1 MNISMPSKNED
12 APKVSVIIPCYK
24 DAATLKDAIDS
35 VSNQTYGNI
44 EIIVVND
51 ASPETIEIEE
61 ALGRHP
67 ELIYVKNEINIGL
80 AASRN
85 VGISNC
91 NGEYV
96 AFLDADDEWHP
107 RKLEL
112 QMRYVSD
119 NTAIACDVEEY
130 LVDPPKIRVIGEDQ
144 ANDIKVV
151 KSNFKFSF
159 KNYLTGASLL
169 APKSLLL
176 KVGGY
181 DQSLRS
187 CEDYDLW
194 LRLLEEGATLIHLRL
209 PLYFYR
215 FNTTGLSKNV
225 NTISFWE
232 LEVMKRHLQRNSKRL
247 QFVLLNYPIWTT
259 WLFRHL
265 VRAAA
270 ASNDELRRR
279 TLENAKSPAAPY
291 LLYYPMRLLDIL
303 GIPRALQVIFGLGMR
318 LPNKKREMKKEAS

>member
-1 MNISMPSKNED
+1 MNISMHSKNDD

-24 DAATLKDAIDS
+24 DASTLKDAIDS
-35 VSNQTYGNI
+35 VSNQSYGNI

-51 ASPETIEIEE
+51 ASPETLEIEKVI
-61 ALGRHP
+61 GRHP
-67 ELIYVKNEINIGL
+67 GVIYIKNDINMGL

-119 NTAIACDVEEY
+119 NTAIACDVEEF
-130 LVDPPKIRVIGEDQ
+130 LVDPPKIRVIREDQ
-144 ANDIKVV
+144 AKDIKVV
-151 KSNFKFSF
+151 KSNYKFSF

-169 APKSLLL
+169 APKSLLF

-194 LRLLEEGATLIHLRL
+194 LRLLEGGATLIHLRL
-209 PLYFYR
+209 PLYLYR
-215 FNTTGLSKNV
+215 FNTAGLSKNV

-232 LEVMKRHLQRNSKRL
+232 LEVMKRHLQRNRKRP
-247 QFVLLNYPIWTT
+247 QFVLLRYPIWAV
-259 WLFRHL
+259 WLLRHL
-265 VRAAA
+265 VRAST
-270 ASNDELRRR
+270 ASNDELRKQ

-291 LLYYPMRLLDIL
+291 LLYYPLRLLDIL
-303 GIPRALQVIFGLGMR
+303 GVPRVLQVMFGLGMPLR
-318 LPNKKREMKKEAS
+318 HKKR

>member
-1 MNISMPSKNED
+1 
-12 APKVSVIIPCYK
+12 VI
-24 DAATLKDAIDS
+24 
-35 VSNQTYGNI
+35 
-44 EIIVVND
+44 
-51 ASPETIEIEE
+51 
-61 ALGRHP
+61 R
-67 ELIYVKNEINIGL
+67 
-80 AASRN
+80 
-85 VGISNC
+85 
-91 NGEYV
+91 
-96 AFLDADDEWHP
+96 
-107 RKLEL
+107 
-112 QMRYVSD
+112 
-119 NTAIACDVEEY
+119 
-130 LVDPPKIRVIGEDQ
+130 EDQ
-144 ANDIKVV
+144 AKDIKVV

-176 KVGGY
+176 NVGGY

-215 FNTTGLSKNV
+215 FNAAGLSKNV
-225 NTISFWE
+225 NAISFWE
-232 LEVMKRHLQRNSKRL
+232 LEVIKRHLQRNSKRP
-247 QFVLLNYPIWTT
+247 QFILLNYPIWTT

-265 VRAAA
+265 VRASA
-270 ASNDELRRR
+270 ASNDELRRW

-303 GIPRALQVIFGLGMR
+303 GIPRTLQVIFGLGMR